1 MNPSSNDYQGQEA
14 TGDALS
20 ISSLTQDDWVN
31 LGAGAALVALGTG
44 RVTLGGLVRLA
55 ALAAGGTMLYR
66 GMKQSGLLS
75 RLQSAM
81 PVGQGSAS
89 DLGQEMDI
97 GSTES
102 TSSAYG
108 GSQSGSQFGSQASTS
123 GLSGGMSSGRSG
135 SLASG
140 ATLGGT
146 GQDIDPL
153 RARGEQAGDDS
164 EKTGLA
170 GADGIP
176 AVDLRGA

>member
-20 ISSLTQDDWVN
+20 LDALTQDDWVN

-81 PVGQGSAS
+81 PAGQGAESEAGQDSEVGSAR
-89 DLGQEMDI
+89 
-97 GSTES
+97 STPS
-102 TSSAYG
+102 LRAGNASP
-108 GSQSGSQFGSQASTS
+108 SQASS
-123 GLSGGMSSGRSG
+123 ASLSGAMDTSRSG

-140 ATLGGT
+140 AALGGM
-146 GQDIDPL
+146 GQDTDPL
-153 RARGEQAGDDS
+153 RARGEQTDDS

>member
-1 MNPSSNDYQGQEA
+1 MNPSSNDLQGQDA
-14 TGDALS
+14 TGEALS
-20 ISSLTQDDWVN
+20 LGSLTQDDWVN

-81 PVGQGSAS
+81 PVRAGAAS
-89 DLGQEMDI
+89 EAGHDMEG
-97 GSTES
+97 
-102 TSSAYG
+102 
-108 GSQSGSQFGSQASTS
+108 SGSSVGAGLQAGTAGAMGS
-123 GLSGGMSSGRSG
+123 GLAG
-135 SLASG
+135 SFQPG
-140 ATLGGT
+140 ATTGAM
-146 GQDIDPL
+146 GQDVDPL
-153 RARGEQAGDDS
+153 RARGEQAED
-164 EKTGLA
+164 EAKTGLA

>member
-1 MNPSSNDYQGQEA
+1 MNPSANDYQGQEA

-20 ISSLTQDDWVN
+20 INSLTQDDWVN

-75 RLQSAM
+75 RIQSAM

-89 DLGQEMDI
+89 EGGQEMEV
-97 GSTES
+97 GSTDS
-102 TSSAYG
+102 TASSFG
-108 GSQSGSQFGSQASTS
+108 GSPSGSQSGSA
-123 GLSGGMSSGRSG
+123 GLSGGLNTGRSG

-140 ATLGGT
+140 ATLGNMS
-146 GQDIDPL
+146 QDVDPL
-153 RARGEQAGDDS
+153 RARGEQAGDDT